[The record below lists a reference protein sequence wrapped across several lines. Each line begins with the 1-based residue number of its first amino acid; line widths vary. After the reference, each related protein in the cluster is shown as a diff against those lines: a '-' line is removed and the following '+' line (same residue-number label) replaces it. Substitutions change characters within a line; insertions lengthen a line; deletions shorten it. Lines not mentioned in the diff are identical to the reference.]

1 VFLRERRA
9 MLCALRLQ
17 TPIDAV
23 EALELR
29 SKYSREAGGRRDPS
43 TALTQWLLRAPRP
56 THNGC
61 FKIPIRYPQAGITLR
76 GECAISRRDSTG
88 YRRRRP

>member
-9 MLCALRLQ
+9 ILCALRLQ

-23 EALELR
+23 EAWKLR

-43 TALTQWLLRAPRP
+43 TALTQSLIFAP
-56 THNGC
+56 
-61 FKIPIRYPQAGITLR
+61 
-76 GECAISRRDSTG
+76 
-88 YRRRRP
+88 